1 MCGPKG
7 QNYIKSLAWEIVIE
21 SYTLQVSLALSRNY
35 AFSEF
40 SDDVDDFGGQQGK
53 SWLLSDVLRVTME

>member
-35 AFSEF
+35 VFSEF